1 MHKIKIAGLMLA
13 LCLLSACGDTASERS
28 TNKIEI
34 SYEKDEVLPI
44 LLTQKNRIEKI
55 YGKNIW
61 DIPMG
66 DMTYKDYF
74 FRDMQRF
81 FEELA
86 VVGVMARER
95 GIDLSAEENLKINQF
110 VEYYR
115 SQFADIKEE
124 YLYTI
129 VKNYYISKKM
139 KVVIYEETGGVSESA
154 ARVINVQRIVLN
166 NPELAIEVLNK
177 VNSGEDFMS
186 VAKEYS
192 IDSNIEVSLSHQ
204 DVSEETDAM
213 IFALEEGEI
222 SDILKEGETF
232 YIYKIVNPYDVEKTA
247 LNKEKLIEEKK
258 KESMIL
264 AYDAYVEGK
273 EIIFDKE
280 IWDTIAQEFT
290 EAATVADFFD
300 IYKKEFGEE

>member
-28 TNKIEI
+28 PNKIEI

-139 KVVIYEETGGVSESA
+139 KAVIYEETGGVSESA

-204 DVSEETDAM
+204 DISEETDAM